1 MVWHGVL
8 YDLVKDSGEGSNIF
22 LLISKAKWICLSYG
36 CVLYFLFVQIKLV
49 WEILIFFTKA
59 VLFNF
64 TLFLYNFIL
73 ISFGFIQF
81 CGLSCKCS
89 KLACSLRMTSFRLH
103 NSHICSLRHGC
114 SKYFCL
120 IFLSLRHDCSKY
132 FCLNLLSSLS
142 FLLLYCFT
150 FFNVRVTGLS

>member
-1 MVWHGVL
+1 MFIIWVCFIL
-8 YDLVKDSGEGSNIF
+8 SLCANLVSLGDTNI
-22 LLISKAKWICLSYG
+22 
-36 CVLYFLFVQIKLV
+36 
-49 WEILIFFTKA
+49 FTKA

-73 ISFGFIQF
+73 ISFGIIQF
-81 CGLSCKCS
+81 CGLLCKCS

-103 NSHICSLRHGC
+103 NSHTCFLRHGC
-114 SKYFCL
+114 SM
-120 IFLSLRHDCSKY
+120 Y
-132 FCLNLLSSLS
+132 FCLNLLSLRHGCPKYFCLHLLSLYF